1 MEKVYQYITR
11 VQECR
16 KEEKVGI
23 IIPSHKF
30 KDFNQFM
37 KEKGENLSVY
47 NLKNEKNNIT
57 FGTYKQIKGL
67 EFNTVIMPFLSKEN
81 FIKSIEIDN
90 NEIDLDD
97 KNFKYSDL
105 DSEIIEKDI
114 VIHYYGVNR
123 AKKKL
128 IILYSGQLTPLLA
141 SLALSKYVYGGEGI

>member
-1 MEKVYQYITR
+1 IYLNCFPTRRSSDLDEKEEMEKVYQYIIR
-11 VQECR
+11 VQECC

-30 KDFNQFM
+30 KGFNHFM
-37 KEKGENLSVY
+37 KEKGENLSIY

-57 FGTYKQIKGL
+57 LGTYKQIKGL

-105 DSEIIEKDI
+105 DSEILEEAIAQ
-114 VIHYYGVNR
+114 YYVGVTR
-123 AKKKL
+123 AKEK
-128 IILYSGQLTPLLA
+128 
-141 SLALSKYVYGGEGI
+141 